1 MKELA
6 VAQSEY
12 AAIHE
17 QGGEVVAITGG
28 DPADIKI
35 AAEKAGITFPFLA
48 DADFKVADA
57 FGLRHKDALPDRDG
71 VRPAIFFLRPDG
83 TVAHSIQ
90 PASYRFT
97 ATAETLRAGFARVAV
112 TSP

>member
-12 AAIHE
+12 AEIKK
-17 QGGEVVAITGG
+17 QGGEIVAITAG

-35 AAEKAGITFPFLA
+35 AADKAGITFPFLA
-48 DADFKVADA
+48 DPQFNATDA
-57 FGLRHKDALPDRDG
+57 FGLRHAGALPDRDA
-71 VRPAIFFLRPDG
+71 VRPAIFFVRADG
-83 TVAHSIQ
+83 TVAHSVQ

-97 ATAETLRAGFARVAV
+97 ATGETIRDGFARAV
-112 TSP
+112 TAP

>member
-1 MKELA
+1 MKELG

-12 AAIHE
+12 AAIRE
-17 QGGEVVAITGG
+17 RGGEIVAITGG
-28 DPADIKI
+28 DPSDIKA
-35 AAEKAGITFPFLA
+35 AAEKAGIAFPFLA
-48 DADFKVADA
+48 DPDFKVVDA

-83 TVAHSIQ
+83 TVAQSVQ
-90 PASYRFT
+90 PGSYRFT
-97 ATAETLRAGFARVAV
+97 ATGEEIRIGFERAV